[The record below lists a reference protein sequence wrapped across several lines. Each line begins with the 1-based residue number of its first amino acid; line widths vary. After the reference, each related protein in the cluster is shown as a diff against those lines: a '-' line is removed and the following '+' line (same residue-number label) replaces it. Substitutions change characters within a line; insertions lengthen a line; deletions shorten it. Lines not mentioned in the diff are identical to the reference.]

1 MAIVVIGLHHRVTP
15 LDVLERLTVRAEDL
29 PKVLTSAVRR
39 DWVSEAVVLSTCN
52 RIEIYAVVE
61 RFHDACAGLRSVLA
75 EHADVPVAAIADH
88 LAVEFDDA
96 AVDHLFNVAAG
107 LDSAVLGETEILG
120 QIKTAW
126 GLARD
131 EGAVGP
137 QLNALF
143 RHALHVGK
151 RARTETGISRS
162 EASVSSAAVALAA
175 DRLDGLAGRRALVL
189 GAGDMGRQMAVALTG
204 AGVAG
209 VAVANR
215 SDEAARDL
223 AAMVQGEAV
232 SPGAVSGLLGEV
244 DLVLTS
250 TAADHQILDFATVEA
265 AVARR
270 GGRPLMIVD
279 IAVPRDV
286 EPGVGELP
294 GVELCDM
301 DDLRARSEAGRA
313 RRRGEIAAVEAIVQT
328 EWVRFRAQR
337 SARAVAPVIAELR
350 AHGEAIRQAELGR
363 FAGRLDALSDPQRA
377 QVEALT
383 HRIVAK
389 LLHQPSVRLAEL
401 AGSAR
406 GDRLVDSLADLFD
419 LDEPEGDPVTD
430 EA

>member
-96 AVDHLFNVAAG
+96 AVDHLFRVAAG

-120 QIKTAW
+120 QVKTAW

-162 EASVSSAAVALAA
+162 EASVSAAAVALAA

-204 AGVAG
+204 AGAG

-223 AAMVQGEAV
+223 AARIQGEAV
-232 SPGAVSGLLGEV
+232 TPGAVSGLLGEV

-250 TAADHQILDFATVEA
+250 TAAVHQILDFATVEA

-286 EPGVGELP
+286 DPRVGELA

-313 RRRGEIAAVEAIVQT
+313 RRRGEIAAVEAIVET

-363 FAGRLDALSDPQRA
+363 FAGRLDALSDQQRA
-377 QVEALT
+377 QVETLT